1 MADGRTPMHTASVD
15 MTTTSCPACHGE
27 RTTPFHSI
35 AATPVTCTS
44 IFDSVAEARA
54 VPMGR
59 VELAVC
65 ESCGF
70 VFNRSFDA
78 ARAELG
84 ARYESSQAASAHF
97 GQFARGLAA
106 QWIERHRLQGKSVL
120 EIGCGHGDF
129 LHLMLG
135 QGVAQVIGVDPL
147 ATEAPGQADPRL
159 HIHAAAFDDD
169 LLDLRADAL
178 VCRHTL
184 EHIGPVHGFLGRVGQ
199 WAARDPQR
207 VVLFELP
214 DAHRVLAEGAFW
226 DVYYEHC
233 SYFTTDTLRS
243 AFERA
248 GLEVLRQELA
258 YGGQYLLI
266 EARAARAAPVDAAAQ
281 SAPRVRGL
289 VELCHR
295 FGGEVQRAVSC
306 CDESLVRMAAMGRP
320 IAVWQGAAK
329 TVGFLAALKQAD
341 LVHCAVDLSEQR
353 HGRFL
358 PGTGLAVH
366 APEQLK
372 AIRPGHVILMNPV
385 YVDEVR
391 ARLVDMGVDTELCT
405 IADLC
410 G

>member
-1 MADGRTPMHTASVD
+1 
-15 MTTTSCPACHGE
+15 MTTTSCPACRGE
-27 RTTPFHSI
+27 RCTPFHDI

-44 IFDSVAEARA
+44 IFDSAAEARA

-59 VELAVC
+59 VELTAC

-106 QWIERHRLQGKSVL
+106 RWIERHRLQGKAVL
-120 EIGCGHGDF
+120 EVGCGHGDF
-129 LHLMLG
+129 LKLMLAH
-135 QGVAQVIGVDPL
+135 GVAQAIGVDPL
-147 ATEAPGQADPRL
+147 ATVALEAADPRL
-159 HIHAAAFDDD
+159 HVHAATFDDE

-184 EHIGPVHGFLGRVGQ
+184 EHIGPVHDFLARVGQ

-248 GLEVLRQELA
+248 GLEVLDQELA

-266 EARAARAAPVDAAAQ
+266 EARAARTALVDAAGPGA
-281 SAPRVRGL
+281 AKVREL

-295 FGGEVQRAVSC
+295 FGGEVRRTVSR
-306 CDESLVRMAAMGRP
+306 CDEALERMAAAGRP

-329 TVGFLAALKQAD
+329 TVGFLAALTRAS

-358 PGTGLAVH
+358 PGTGLVVH

-385 YVDEVR
+385 YVEEVR
-391 ARLVDMGVDTELCT
+391 ARLVEMGVETELCT

-410 G
+410 R